1 MIESGD
7 SKGTL
12 SRSKSAT
19 STEQRDQAREAIE
32 TLLVEQGT
40 MKLKD
45 IVSATGL
52 STKAVH
58 DVVYRD
64 PGRIQKVSWGTYGLT
79 GVVGQTEAS
88 AS

>member
-1 MIESGD
+1 
-7 SKGTL
+7 
-12 SRSKSAT
+12 
-19 STEQRDQAREAIE
+19 
-32 TLLVEQGT
+32 

-45 IVSATGL
+45 IISATGL

-58 DVVYRD
+58 DVVYKD